1 MGMGG
6 EAAPL
11 PRWPTSLVGRAGELA
26 ALGQLLARSRLVTV
40 TGPGGV
46 GKTRLA
52 AHASAE
58 LAGRFPAGVWFADLA
73 ALSGTEQVE
82 PALAGILAAG
92 DTGGRPLAEAIAARP
107 AGAAALLVLDNC
119 EHLIGECAR
128 VARVLVDRCAG
139 LTVLAT
145 SREPLLVSG
154 EMVFPLSPLPADEAV
169 RLFMERARDR
179 SPGFPESASPAV
191 VRRICARLDGLP
203 LAIELAAARVAVL
216 GAGEIEERLAGRFEL
231 LAGGRRDSPPRH
243 RALGALVDWSY
254 RLLDEDESGLF
265 RALSVMAGEF
275 DLEAAEA
282 LGGDGSLGVLGRL
295 VDKSMVT
302 VTPGP
307 GGTRYRLLE
316 TLRDYGLEKLAASG
330 EADAA
335 WGRHSAY
342 FAAAVEAAYDRR
354 MTTGSDTELAR
365 LARDMS
371 NLRGRTGLGRDD
383 GPADGPAAGRGHA
396 GDLGAAGCSGRAV
409 AARAADRRLPGAG
422 PLAREGPAG
431 PGPPGDAPDGPPRGR
446 ARLRAKPRRLR
457 RCRGPARP
465 GVGRLL
471 PRGCRDSQRGHSG
484 ARPWLEQGSRLFS
497 SCENRFGLCRVAGS
511 AGQLLVVSDGDR
523 AEARRLLGE
532 ELAIAD
538 ELGERWSRGHA
549 RVFLAALE
557 LREGRAAEAA
567 RHAESAVGEL
577 ASGGDAVMISIALA
591 FLARALAARDP
602 SRALRLASA
611 ASAMQTRIG
620 SQFNAVP
627 HAAIEQTRV
636 LTRRAVG
643 GHAADR
649 AWAEGQQL
657 TWAEAIRLA
666 GQGPRPR
673 PARRGGLT
681 AREQEVAELVADG
694 LTNRAVASRLHLS
707 ERTVET
713 HVLHACTKLGLANRT
728 QLARWVQHTGTGLS
742 TS

>member
-265 RALSVMAGEF
+265 RALSVVAGEF

-371 NLRGRTGLGRDD
+371 NLR
-383 GPADGPAAGRGHA
+383 
-396 GDLGAAGCSGRAV
+396 
-409 AARAADRRLPGAG
+409 
-422 PLAREGPAG
+422 
-431 PGPPGDAPDGPPRGR
+431 
-446 ARLRAKPRRLR
+446 
-457 RCRGPARP
+457 
-465 GVGRLL
+465 
-471 PRGCRDSQRGHSG
+471 
-484 ARPWLEQGSRLFS
+484 
-497 SCENRFGLCRVAGS
+497 
-511 AGQLLVVSDGDR
+511 
-523 AEARRLLGE
+523 
-532 ELAIAD
+532 
-538 ELGERWSRGHA
+538 
-549 RVFLAALE
+549 AAL
-557 LREGRAAEAA
+557 GWAETT
-567 RHAESAVGEL
+567 
-577 ASGGDAVMISIALA
+577 
-591 FLARALAARDP
+591 DP
-602 SRALRLASA
+602 QTALRLAGAMREIWARQGVAEGRSRLEQLIADYPGPGRWLGRALLALGHLAMRQMDHPAAERAFERSHAVCAAAGDLPGQAWAAYYRGVAAILSGATAAPGPGWSRDRGCSVPARTVLGCA
-611 ASAMQTRIG
+611 ASR
-620 SQFNAVP
+620 
-627 HAAIEQTRV
+627 AARDSCWSSPTV
-636 LTRRAVG
+636 TA
-643 GHAADR
+643 
-649 AWAEGQQL
+649 
-657 TWAEAIRLA
+657 
-666 GQGPRPR
+666 P
-673 PARRGGLT
+673 RRGGCW
-681 AREQEVAELVADG
+681 ARSWRSRTSSGSDG
-694 LTNRAVASRLHLS
+694 AAGMPVYSWPLS
-707 ERTVET
+707 SFVRDGQP
-713 HVLHACTKLGLANRT
+713 KLPVMPK
-728 QLARWVQHTGTGLS
+728 ARSGSSLPAGTRS
-742 TS
+742 